1 MNLSIEVTGIQGV
14 NQTLEAKMNE
24 IRRKVLDAVQGAA
37 IDCQAEA
44 KKACP
49 VDTGRLRSSIQIKAG
64 TSGIDKS
71 GFDIG
76 MTNMMSFERIVG
88 TNVEYGPYVE
98 LGTSKMAARP
108 FLFPAFVKAS
118 QSMDHELSDIK

>member
-1 MNLSIEVTGIQGV
+1 MNLSIEVTGIQGI

-49 VDTGRLRSSIQIKAG
+49 VDTGRLRAR
-64 TSGIDKS
+64 DRKS
-71 GFDIG
+71 
-76 MTNMMSFERIVG
+76 V
-88 TNVEYGPYVE
+88 V
-98 LGTSKMAARP
+98 
-108 FLFPAFVKAS
+108 
-118 QSMDHELSDIK
+118 